1 MNAGMPIAR
10 LTHSQVRHR
19 TRSGI
24 ASAPLTF
31 VLAALSIAITL
42 TVAIGAVAHGRVPP
56 SGQLGLI
63 CAVVLAAAAAAE
75 ATRPARSDR
84 ARRRL
89 LGRHATTSRLGLP
102 RRKYGGKNSAI
113 TAFDQSLRAHPAPQA
128 REVLAVQ
135 QLGPRVPL
143 VAQAEL

>member
-1 MNAGMPIAR
+1 MRVNACMPIAR
-10 LTHSQVRHR
+10 LTHSHVRHR
-19 TRSGI
+19 ATSGI
-24 ASAPLTF
+24 ASAPLTV

-42 TVAIGAVAHGRVPP
+42 TVAIGAVADGHMPP

-89 LGRHATTSRLGLP
+89 ARAP
-102 RRKYGGKNSAI
+102 RDG
-113 TAFDQSLRAHPAPQA
+113 
-128 REVLAVQ
+128 V
-135 QLGPRVPL
+135 
-143 VAQAEL
+143 